1 MRYFRDIGL
10 LILYSLLALFFI
22 DADSI
27 FICALLCTVILL
39 CCCYIFENHVIA
51 ALLFLTYGLAVLV
64 LPDFLLFYPV
74 FIYVI
79 LYSHLQLFLLWAA
92 GIFLFR
98 SPSMKEFPDVLVCAI
113 FFGVL
118 LSVFLEKSTSEYEK
132 LELDFLHCRDDSE
145 ERTLLLAE
153 KIHAL
158 LEKQNYEIYNATLNE
173 RNRIARESMIM

>member
-64 LPDFLLFYPV
+64 LPDFLLFSSRFYLCYLIQPSAAVPAMGRGYFPLPV
-74 FIYVI
+74 
-79 LYSHLQLFLLWAA
+79 
-92 GIFLFR
+92 
-98 SPSMKEFPDVLVCAI
+98 
-113 FFGVL
+113 
-118 LSVFLEKSTSEYEK
+118 SEYE
-132 LELDFLHCRDDSE
+132 
-145 ERTLLLAE
+145 
-153 KIHAL
+153 
-158 LEKQNYEIYNATLNE
+158 
-173 RNRIARESMIM
+173 RIS

>member
-79 LYSHLQLFLLWAA
+79 LYSHPQLFLLWAA

-113 FFGVL
+113 FLVFCCPFFWKKALQNMRNWNLIFFIAGTTVKNVL
-118 LSVFLEKSTSEYEK
+118 FFWQRKITLFWKNRTMKSTMQ
-132 LELDFLHCRDDSE
+132 H
-145 ERTLLLAE
+145 
-153 KIHAL
+153 
-158 LEKQNYEIYNATLNE
+158 
-173 RNRIARESMIM
+173 